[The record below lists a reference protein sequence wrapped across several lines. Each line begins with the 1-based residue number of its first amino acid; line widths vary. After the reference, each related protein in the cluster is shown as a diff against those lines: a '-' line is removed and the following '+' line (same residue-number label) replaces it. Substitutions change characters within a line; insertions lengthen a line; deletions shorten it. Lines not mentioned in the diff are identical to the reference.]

1 MIQIHMYASQAQYM
15 LIKPAQYPWQQ
26 VKRSLQNQI
35 EDYLDN
41 KTKAIDNTRQLI
53 YNAVEILMDRYD

>member
-1 MIQIHMYASQAQYM
+1 MYACQAQYM
-15 LIKPAQYPWQQ
+15 LIKPAQYPWQK
-26 VKRSLQNQI
+26 VKRSLQKQK
-35 EDYLDN
+35 EVYLDN